1 MPGIILGTKPRKQRG
16 IRHQKL
22 DVIALL
28 GVLLLA
34 AILLAGCGG
43 ADAQGQAPA
52 TAAVTEPA
60 AAPAA
65 EPATAAAP
73 TADPAAAPAM
83 SPLAQPMPPDAHP
96 TSMVAPKLYTY
107 RVVNVYPHDQ
117 GAFTEGL
124 TVRDGKFLEGTGE
137 EGQSNLRRVEIETGK
152 VLESRPLDQQ
162 YFGEGVTELN
172 GKIYQLTWKNGTGF
186 IYDAATFAP
195 QGQFQYTTEGW
206 GITHDG
212 QRLIV
217 SDGTPT
223 IYFWDPATL
232 QQTGGIYVSMFGLP
246 ISQINELEYFDNAI
260 WANVWQTNLVVRIDP
275 QTGQVTGVVDFA
287 GLLDYAPPTQK
298 PTDVLNGIAYDEATG
313 RLFVTGKWWPAVF
326 EIELVEVTQ

>member
-1 MPGIILGTKPRKQRG
+1 MPGPKTGTEYRE
-16 IRHQKL
+16 
-22 DVIALL
+22 IAIHALF

-34 AILLAGCGG
+34 TIVLAGCGG
-43 ADAQGQAPA
+43 ANTQEQAPA
-52 TAAVTEPA
+52 ATAVTATATEAVAAAV
-60 AAPAA
+60 
-65 EPATAAAP
+65 P
-73 TADPAAAPAM
+73 TADTAAQAASPVAPAM
-83 SPLAQPMPPDAHP
+83 PADAHP
-96 TSMVAPKLYTY
+96 TTMVAPKLYTY
-107 RVVNVYPHDQ
+107 RVANVYPHDQ

-137 EGQSNLRRVEIETGK
+137 EGQSDLRRVEIETGK
-152 VLESRPLDQQ
+152 VLESRPLDDQ

-186 IYDAATFAP
+186 IYDAATLAP
-195 QGQFQYTTEGW
+195 QGQFQYSTEGW

-212 QRLIV
+212 KRLIV

-246 ISQINELEYFDNAI
+246 ISQINELEYFDDAI
-260 WANVWQTNLVVRIDP
+260 WGNVWQTNLVVRIDP
-275 QTGQVTGVVDFA
+275 KTGLVTGVVDFT
-287 GLLDYAPPTQK
+287 GLLDYAPPAQK

-313 RLFVTGKWWPAVF
+313 RLFVTGKYWPAVF
-326 EIELVEVTQ
+326 EIELLEVKQ